1 MANGKELSQDEL
13 RAQLVAQINAELELK
28 QQQREMNV
36 VNLGARVVN
45 KEVIHGKPIIIKETG
60 QQKVNSQTGEPQCY
74 ADKYKVSLQ
83 FMGGQITVDVN
94 EVDYEKLE
102 LHKTFLCVGHYGE
115 VKKFG
120 ESFMEPIFTNYTQI

>member
-28 QQQREMNV
+28 QQQREMNLIK
-36 VNLGARVVN
+36 LGARVVH

-60 QQKVNSQTGEPQCY
+60 QQKVNPQTGEPQCY
-74 ADKYKVSLQ
+74 ADRYKVSLQ

-94 EVDYEKLE
+94 DSDNEKLE

-115 VKKFG
+115 VKRFG